1 MWFILQCTGV
11 SQAAEHSFPQVCDLI
26 VTQVEILQETETS
39 KHPVLQTT
47 QVIVRQIPGN
57 QTHTRINLVATIK
70 FNTSR
75 KNTKKTTTDQA
86 FLEKKCITLLHIG

>member
-1 MWFILQCTGV
+1 MYNVRDKRGMWFILQCTGV

-47 QVIVRQIPGN
+47 QMIERQIPGN
-57 QTHTRINLVATIK
+57 QTHTHTHALI
-70 FNTSR
+70 
-75 KNTKKTTTDQA
+75 
-86 FLEKKCITLLHIG
+86 